1 MRDVGAER
9 YLPLSPCFIPARPR
23 SPQSHPQASAVDRYP
38 EIRHGEGKGIT
49 VGRATHIAVRG
60 DDKQESLA
68 GSVPPQTRWAAGRG
82 ASVLGDVPPL
92 RDCSIRRAAQRG
104 QAAASEEEGA
114 LKLKAMKETTSDY

>member
-49 VGRATHIAVRG
+49 VGRATHLAVRG

-68 GSVPPQTRWAAGRG
+68 NTPVTSVAMGEQRWALLLTNNVPAGPKIFFGVRKP
-82 ASVLGDVPPL
+82 APVP
-92 RDCSIRRAAQRG
+92 
-104 QAAASEEEGA
+104 
-114 LKLKAMKETTSDY
+114 